1 MIDVK
6 QVTDIEFED
15 IHHADHPDY
24 CDAYISEAT
33 YNGIKFDSNVGWAAG
48 GFNTA
53 VQSWMW
59 KRGQGCDVVTY
70 DGLSGVREIPHS
82 LAKPAV
88 LSNELPYPLS

>member
-33 YNGIKFDSNVGWAAG
+33 YNGRKM
-48 GFNTA
+48 TYEEL
-53 VQSWMW
+53 
-59 KRGQGCDVVTY
+59 DVLNEDYRDFVY
-70 DGLSGVREIPHS
+70 EELWNY
-82 LAKPAV
+82 LYQV
-88 LSNELPYPLS
+88 LNRIIISFVWL